1 MISGGSRGKH
11 KGMRSVYWD
20 LLHIVAFV
28 LFLLFVAGVAAN
40 VAGYGPRE
48 WFLPLMIAA
57 AMSAAAV
64 LATDQS
70 RRWPWFRRGSQ

>member
-1 MISGGSRGKH
+1 
-11 KGMRSVYWD
+11 MRSVYWD

-28 LFLLFVAGVAAN
+28 FFLLFVAGVAAN

-48 WFLPLMIAA
+48 WFLPLLIAA
-57 AMSAAAV
+57 AVSGAAM

-70 RRWPWFRRGSQ
+70 RRWPWFGRGSR